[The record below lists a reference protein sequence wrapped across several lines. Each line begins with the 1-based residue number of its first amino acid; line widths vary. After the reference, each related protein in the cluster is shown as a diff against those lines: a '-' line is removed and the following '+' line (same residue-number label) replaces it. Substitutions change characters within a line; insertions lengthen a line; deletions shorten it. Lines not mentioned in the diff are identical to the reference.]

1 MDFNIHECVIRK
13 LNENDYDKYIIM
25 INEFRETFFT
35 KNQFDE
41 TLKYMVPHSQ
51 IWIIEYDDDIIA
63 TGTVIYE
70 KKFIYNNSLL
80 GHIEDIC
87 VKKEYRKFGLG
98 KLIVQHLMNQTKQL
112 GCYKVTL
119 DCNEEN
125 SHFYEKCGLEK
136 RGFQM
141 CQLTCNF

>member
-1 MDFNIHECVIRK
+1 MNNNIKKCIIRK
-13 LNENDYDKYIIM
+13 LNENDYENYIKI

-35 KNQFDE
+35 KKQFEE
-41 TLKYMVPHSQ
+41 TIEYMVPYSQ
-51 IWIIEYDDDIIA
+51 IWVVEYDDDIIA
-63 TGTVIYE
+63 TGTIIYE
-70 KKFIYNNSLL
+70 KKFIHNNSSL

-87 VKKEYRKFGLG
+87 VKKEYRKFGIG
-98 KLIVQHLMNQTKQL
+98 KLIVLHLMNESKIN

-119 DCNEEN
+119 DCSEEN
-125 SHFYEKCGLEK
+125 SYFYEKCGLEK